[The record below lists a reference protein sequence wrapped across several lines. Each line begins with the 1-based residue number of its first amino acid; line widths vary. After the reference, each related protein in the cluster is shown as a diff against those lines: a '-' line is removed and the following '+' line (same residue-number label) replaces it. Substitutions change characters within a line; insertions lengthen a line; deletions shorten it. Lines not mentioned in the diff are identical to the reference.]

1 MISIEKV
8 SNGFV
13 LNITEDGEEYTMV
26 CQKEYDSMNV
36 ALAAVCNILL
46 KHWTD
51 TQEPIGVKVDA
62 IP

>member
-26 CQKEYDSMNV
+26 CQKEYDSLNV
-36 ALAAVCNILL
+36 ALAAVCNIII
-46 KHWTD
+46 KQWT
-51 TQEPIGVKVDA
+51 EEKEAIGLKVDV

>member
-1 MISIEKV
+1 MISIERV

-13 LNITEDGEEYTMV
+13 LTINEDDEEYTMV

-36 ALAAVCNILL
+36 ALAAVCNILI
-46 KHWTD
+46 KRWTEES
-51 TQEPIGVKVDA
+51 EPIGLKVDV

>member
-1 MISIEKV
+1 MISIERV

-13 LNITEDGEEYTMV
+13 LTINEDDEEYTMV

-36 ALAAVCNILL
+36 ALAAGCNILI
-46 KHWTD
+46 KRWTEES
-51 TQEPIGVKVDA
+51 EPIGLKVDV

>member
-1 MISIEKV
+1 MISIERV

-13 LNITEDGEEYTMV
+13 LTINEDDEEFTMV

-36 ALAAVCNILL
+36 ALAAVCNILI
-46 KHWTD
+46 KRWTEES
-51 TQEPIGVKVDA
+51 EPIGLKVDV

>member
-13 LNITEDGEEYTMV
+13 LNIQEDEEDFTMV
-26 CQKEYDSMNV
+26 CQKEYDSLNV
-36 ALAAVCNILL
+36 ALAAVCNILI
-46 KHWTD
+46 KRWTEES
-51 TQEPIGVKVDA
+51 EPIGLKVDV